1 MPIWKIIL
9 ISVGI
14 PVIVGITLF
23 LVYLGVYNEILKER
37 NQLREG
43 RARVPDSAIENM
55 YYNFSEPTIE
65 ELEK

>member
-1 MPIWKIIL
+1 MVFDVPL
-9 ISVGI
+9 
-14 PVIVGITLF
+14 
-23 LVYLGVYNEILKER
+23 EILKEW

-65 ELEK
+65 ELEKYNLNSTISFWREKR